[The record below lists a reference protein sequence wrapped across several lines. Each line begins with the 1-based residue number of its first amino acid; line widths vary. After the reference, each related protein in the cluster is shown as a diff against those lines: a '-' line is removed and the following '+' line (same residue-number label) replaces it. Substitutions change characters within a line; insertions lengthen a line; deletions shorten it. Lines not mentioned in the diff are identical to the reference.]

1 MFNSGPRFLCP
12 LTYKDTPLAHDI
24 VHVFAMSRRNSHVE
38 MCAAACGC
46 MKHTWSNNGQTKE
59 RAERETGE
67 LQVTSKI
74 KIMSTSM
81 RIRVTPSFCHRLRQF
96 TQMAPKNSKHFLPD
110 GCKTLLRLTNTSRQ
124 QHLDQHW
131 FPFLLYLEKHGSHA
145 KRRHCNKV
153 RLPLFIT
160 ALLKCK
166 GRKEESLGMKLMSKN
181 KMASAKLKW
190 TPQWHRETLFKS
202 FKIQAASTKSSQV
215 HGTLKVLKCW
225 RLTRAKQHQIILMQ
239 LIYSS
244 RYEQMLCFCCFIIN
258 ITKSQISI
266 INSVYHQS

>member
-166 GRKEESLGMKLMSKN
+166 GRKEESLGMKLMSKTKWLQQN
-181 KMASAKLKW
+181 SSEHRNDTEKLFSNLLKYR
-190 TPQWHRETLFKS
+190 QHLLRVHRFMERWKCWNVEGWQGQNN
-202 FKIQAASTKSSQV
+202 IKSS
-215 HGTLKVLKCW
+215 
-225 RLTRAKQHQIILMQ
+225 
-239 LIYSS
+239 
-244 RYEQMLCFCCFIIN
+244 
-258 ITKSQISI
+258 
-266 INSVYHQS
+266 